1 MGEKKAEKKIA
12 VEELYR
18 LLHRNKF
25 LTLEAKSIDD
35 FIETFEKE
43 LLKLKEWKRRGVIL
57 DPASNTCDDYAEFI
71 TNDPEV
77 AKVFGFT
84 PPPLF

>member
-1 MGEKKAEKKIA
+1 MGDEKAEKKIA
-12 VEELYR
+12 EEERYR

-43 LLKLKEWKRRGVIL
+43 LLKFEEWKRRGVTL
-57 DPASNTCDDYAEFI
+57 DLASNTCDDYAEFI

-77 AKVFGFT
+77 AKAFGFV